1 MGRDVTKAERLKV
14 ANEVE
19 DVFLEI
25 LEHFER
31 DEMTKRRANELLL
44 QAIVWGPEEAQKGL

>member
-1 MGRDVTKAERLKV
+1 MTKAERLKV